1 MAGIFQRMFKVV
13 QSESHSAVDK
23 FENPI
28 KMTEQGV
35 RDLKKSLQ
43 EAMISLAQVK
53 STAIRLKRDVDDQKR
68 MASDYERKAM
78 LLLQKMQSGDI
89 EQAEAE
95 RLAAEALQK
104 KEESSER
111 AATLATSQQQQ
122 QQMSDQLQSKVQK
135 LHDQIRHYENEL
147 VTLRARAKT
156 AESMRKINQQM
167 AKVDSSSTIAM
178 LDKMKSKVEE
188 QESLAQAYGEI
199 ADTSGGVD
207 SEIDAA
213 LATPSSSQASDSLAA
228 LKSKMGIT

>member
-1 MAGIFQRMFKVV
+1 MFKVM
-13 QSESHSAVDK
+13 QSEAHSTVDK
-23 FENPI
+23 FEDPI

-43 EAMISLAQVK
+43 EAMTSLAQVK

-78 LLLQKMQSGDI
+78 LLLQKMQSGDV

-95 RLAAEALQK
+95 RLATEALQK
-104 KEESSER
+104 KEEASER
-111 AATLATSQQQQ
+111 SATLATSQQQQ
-122 QQMSDQLQSKVQK
+122 QQMSDQLQAKVQK

-178 LDKMKSKVEE
+178 LDKMKNKVEE

-213 LATPSSSQASDSLAA
+213 LATPSSAQAADSLAA
-228 LKSKMGIT
+228 LKSKMGITST

>member
-13 QSESHSAVDK
+13 QSETHSAVDS

-43 EAMISLAQVK
+43 EAMTSLAQVK

-89 EQAEAE
+89 DQAEAE
-95 RLAAEALQK
+95 RLAGEALQK

-207 SEIDAA
+207 SEIDAV
-213 LATPSSSQASDSLAA
+213 LATPSSSQTADSLAA